1 LNKINMRFADPSHHR
16 CEVPMMRAY
25 HPLLDAAR
33 SAVLDS
39 LSGHVEVLE
48 HSRQE
53 LALTWG
59 GTLAEAAFAFAF
71 AALEHEEAEAEKL
84 AHQNA
89 INRCGWKFDLD
100 GSAVRWCA
108 VDWQSSQATGW

>member
-39 LSGHVEVLE
+39 LSGHVEV
-48 HSRQE
+48 